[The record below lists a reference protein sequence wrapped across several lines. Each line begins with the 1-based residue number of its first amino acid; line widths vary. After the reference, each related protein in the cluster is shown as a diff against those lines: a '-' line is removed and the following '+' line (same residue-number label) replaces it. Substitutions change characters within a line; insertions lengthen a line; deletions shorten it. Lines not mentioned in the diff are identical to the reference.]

1 MNNKYKY
8 AITSATKDIS
18 WYDQINNDFDIA
30 DKYALIMIESGM
42 LILSDGSEK
51 FIFTGPGTVQMSV
64 GHVKQDCN

>member
-1 MNNKYKY
+1 MRCNMNNKYKY

-51 FIFTGPGTVQMSV
+51 FIFTVQMSV